1 MTEFNDETILDALRS
16 VADELIDIEFARS
29 EKRRSRDALIVRA
42 REARVPFRAI
52 ADACLVSHQTIAN
65 IVERESAHERENGAA
80 GAGATTT
87 PQHGRSE

>member
-42 REARVPFRAI
+42 REARVPFRSI
-52 ADACLVSHQTIAN
+52 ADACLVSHQTVAN
-65 IVERESAHERENGAA
+65 IVERESAHDREIGAA

>member
-52 ADACLVSHQTIAN
+52 ADACLVSHQTVAN
-65 IVERESAHERENGAA
+65 IVDREIGAA
-80 GAGATTT
+80 GASATTT
-87 PQHGRSE
+87 LATEPRGAE